1 VIAKVRR
8 AAVVDG
14 DEVEAGGAGGDDA
27 EAAFSMESFL
37 EALREEAA
45 TSAAYYGD
53 AGLVM
58 EEAPAEEGGAVD
70 WTARPAADVL
80 TELRKPGSELN
91 WATFTIAQ

>member
-1 VIAKVRR
+1 
-8 AAVVDG
+8 VVDG
-14 DEVEAGGAGGDDA
+14 DEVEAGGGGGQSDA

-58 EEAPAEEGGAVD
+58 EEAPPEEGGPVD
-70 WTARPAADVL
+70 WTARPAAEVL
-80 TELRKPGSELN
+80 AELRKPGAELN
-91 WATFTIAQ
+91 WATFTVAT